1 MTYYAAISQIRYDSP
16 PWDRETDEEREER
29 LAAQDERD
37 DADTEERLNES

>member
-29 LAAQDERD
+29 LAAQDAK
-37 DADTEERLNES
+37 DADEEDRRDEE